1 MQYITGVAFMAHI
14 TESLRDQVCIRLE
27 ELIDCGHF
35 RPVNGYMSKFLSRH
49 LSLSRTNVRE
59 ALLKLGGGRFGFST
73 RAVKATSCVV
83 SASPN
88 VQEIYR
94 PREFSRRLI

>member
-35 RPVNGYMSKFLSRH
+35 RPMNGYMSKFLSRH

-59 ALLKLGGGRFGFST
+59 ALLKLGGAGLGFLQELSKLQVALSQRPPTFRKST
-73 RAVKATSCVV
+73 D
-83 SASPN
+83 PGN
-88 VQEIYR
+88 
-94 PREFSRRLI
+94 SRGG